1 MMETLPGICAA
12 IGTALGRPF
21 RPAAPT
27 PVAGGSIHHA
37 CTLADGDCVIFVKL
51 NDEAALPLFDAEAN
65 GLRALAQT
73 NTFRVP
79 LPIASGMADGHAFL
93 ALEHLMLE
101 PLASREDGIRFA
113 EVLAQLHRHAGDEFG
128 WPEDNYIG
136 ATPQQNAPT
145 PNWPRFFATRRLA
158 PQLQLAHARGYRGA
172 LQKHGEAILERLAG
186 LFIDYHPQPSLLHGD
201 LWHGNT
207 GMALTDGL
215 RRPALFDPAVYRG
228 DRETDLAMCELFG
241 GFPSSFYAA
250 YRAAWPLDP
259 GYEGRKNL
267 YNFYH
272 VLNHLNL
279 FGGGYLGQAERMA
292 ARLAA
297 ELGAR

>member
-1 MMETLPGICAA
+1 MKPLPGICAA

-21 RPAAPT
+21 RPAQQT
-27 PVAGGSIHHA
+27 MVAGGSIHRA

-51 NDEAALPLFDAEAN
+51 NDAAVLPQFEAEAD

-73 NTFRVP
+73 DTFCVP
-79 LPIASGMADGHAFL
+79 RPITLGVADGHAFL

-113 EVLAQLHRHAGDEFG
+113 EALAQLHHHTGSEFG
-128 WPEDNYIG
+128 WKEDNFIG

-158 PQLQLAHARGYRGA
+158 PQLQLARAHGYRGA
-172 LQKHGEAILERLAG
+172 LQKHGEAIIDRLAG

-228 DRETDLAMCELFG
+228 DREADVAMSELFG

-250 YRAAWPLDP
+250 YRAAWGLDP

-267 YNFYH
+267 YNLYH

-292 ARLAA
+292 ARLAT